1 MVIENLSLEEKIGQ
15 KLMVGLCAKNT
26 KEIVY
31 DLIVKH
37 KIGGVLVYK
46 DNYKN
51 YEEMIDLINYIKKTN
66 SKFNKIPIFI
76 AIDQEG
82 GRVNRMPPE
91 ILNLPSCN
99 KIAKTNDENFVKE
112 SASLIAKILK
122 KSGINMDFAPVL
134 DIKRFDDNQ
143 AIGDRAFCDD
153 KEIVAKFGIDFMK
166 ELQKEDVISV
176 IKHFPGHGA
185 TKTDSHFMIPIVNK
199 KIEDLENEDEYPFIE
214 AINNG
219 ADTLLVSHLLIKKIS
234 KNKPITMSKKF
245 IKEYLRNK
253 FDGVII
259 SDDMRMGSLR
269 ISYGKYTPIIK
280 AFLAGNDIVLF
291 KYLSNDKIYKKLHKV
306 VQKDVAI
313 NKEINESVEKIIKL
327 KEKYNIN
334 DNLIKSDL
342 DICKYNEEIKKI
354 RDTVLL

>member
-1 MVIENLSLEEKIGQ
+1 MFFFI
-15 KLMVGLCAKNT
+15 
-26 KEIVY
+26 
-31 DLIVKH
+31 
-37 KIGGVLVYK
+37 
-46 DNYKN
+46 
-51 YEEMIDLINYIKKTN
+51 
-66 SKFNKIPIFI
+66 IFH
-76 AIDQEG
+76 
-82 GRVNRMPPE
+82 VTFYN
-91 ILNLPSCN
+91 
-99 KIAKTNDENFVKE
+99 
-112 SASLIAKILK
+112 
-122 KSGINMDFAPVL
+122 
-134 DIKRFDDNQ
+134 
-143 AIGDRAFCDD
+143 
-153 KEIVAKFGIDFMK
+153 
-166 ELQKEDVISV
+166 
-176 IKHFPGHGA
+176 
-185 TKTDSHFMIPIVNK
+185 IVNK